1 MYGLFA
7 LKAQRKPTNI
17 CQMDIKINNTDDLI
31 QFVRFFSKTTLEFI
45 PKDEEA
51 FASLLYEA
59 ICSGSIL
66 PSWLN
71 NSTFQKYLNQ
81 LIMLHPEDYRLK
93 RCSKGYVNDS
103 DVTQMLQP
111 TEHFKTFCGY
121 EGLTKDGL
129 LSKKMAL
136 NFIMYQISLRGI
148 KVVDGTIYMN
158 DYLNSLFNTN
168 LNKIRNDELIDLID
182 TLFI

>member
-1 MYGLFA
+1 MEV
-7 LKAQRKPTNI
+7 
-17 CQMDIKINNTDDLI
+17 KINTTDDLI
-31 QFVRFFSKTTLEFI
+31 QFVRFFSKTTLECI
-45 PKDEEA
+45 PNNEQD
-51 FASLLYEA
+51 FVSLLYEA
-59 ICSGSIL
+59 ISSGNVL

-71 NSTFQKYLNQ
+71 NSKFQNYVNE
-81 LIMLHPEDYRLK
+81 LIMLHPEDTKLK
-93 RCSKGYVNDS
+93 RYAKVYTDDSHVN
-103 DVTQMLQP
+103 QMLQP

-136 NFIMYQISLRGI
+136 NFIMYQISLRNI

-158 DYLNSLFNTN
+158 EYLNTLFNTS
-168 LNKIRNDELIDLID
+168 LHKIRNDELIDLID

>member
-1 MYGLFA
+1 ME
-7 LKAQRKPTNI
+7 
-17 CQMDIKINNTDDLI
+17 IKINTTDDLI

-45 PKDEEA
+45 PKDEEK
-51 FASLLYEA
+51 FLPLLYEA
-59 ICSGSIL
+59 ICSGNIL

-71 NSTFQKYLNQ
+71 NPTFQKYLNQ
-81 LIMLHPEDYRLK
+81 LIILHPEDYRLK
-93 RCSKGYVNDS
+93 RCVKGYTQDS
-103 DVTQMLQP
+103 DATQMLQP

-136 NFIMYQISLRGI
+136 NFIMYQIKIRNI
-148 KVVDGTIYMN
+148 KVLDGTIYMN
-158 DYLNSLFNTN
+158 QYLNTLFNTN

>member
-1 MYGLFA
+1 
-7 LKAQRKPTNI
+7 
-17 CQMDIKINNTDDLI
+17 MDIKINTTDDLV

-45 PKDEEA
+45 PKDEQK
-51 FASLLYEA
+51 FLPLLYEA

-71 NSTFQKYLNQ
+71 NSTFQNYVNQ
-81 LIMLHPEDYRLK
+81 LIMLHPEDHRLK
-93 RCSKGYVNDS
+93 RCAKGYVNDF
-103 DVTQMLQP
+103 DATQMLEP

-136 NFIMYQISLRGI
+136 NFIMYQIKIRNV
-148 KVVDGTIYMN
+148 KVLDGTIYMN
-158 DYLNSLFNTN
+158 EYLNTLFNTS
-168 LNKIRNDELIDLID
+168 LNKIRNDELLSLID
-182 TLFI
+182 SLFI